1 MRSKSER
8 SNGFKEVTDMKGL
21 DNVAKRS
28 TKIKQENMST
38 WLPIYFSF
46 KTNTVYTTGGED
58 RFFVT
63 KLIRPNKPEE
73 IKEAIERWKRM

>member
-1 MRSKSER
+1 
-8 SNGFKEVTDMKGL
+8 MKGL
-21 DNVAKRS
+21 SDVAKRS
-28 TKIKQENMST
+28 AKIKQENTAT

-46 KTNTVYTTGGED
+46 KTNTVYTTEGED